1 MSDHRAATTCR
12 SFRKKAKAAG
22 KQRDGTDAGHLPNLL
37 SSVDRRSDGCGLHVA
52 IVGQTATIGRY
63 NTSFARNEV
72 SVTEEIIRKL
82 TAELDAGIETEVQ
95 VVYLLVGIRK
105 LMERDDRKND
115 FPSLLFHCDW
125 VVHPQMDRAPARS
138 LLRQFDELQGQW
150 TARDGIA
157 RLPEALQREID
168 DITQMRGFRKE
179 LNAFLQ
185 QYRLPALTPA
195 GPEGWTRFLNLYAR
209 VVADIPLVVKPER
222 AGEFRH
228 VERVTVKF
236 DHDNAPS
243 VNDEPSFRVSW
254 KIEQRGGSQDG
265 FYVIHKYRADSDEPR
280 GVFLRSA

>member
-1 MSDHRAATTCR
+1 M
-12 SFRKKAKAAG
+12 
-22 KQRDGTDAGHLPNLL
+22 
-37 SSVDRRSDGCGLHVA
+37 
-52 IVGQTATIGRY
+52 
-63 NTSFARNEV
+63 
-72 SVTEEIIRKL
+72 TEEIIRKL
-82 TAELDAGIETEVQ
+82 TAGLNAGVETEVQ

-105 LMERDDRKND
+105 LMERDDRKTD

-125 VVHPQMDRAPARS
+125 VVHPQMDRAPARN

-168 DITQMRGFRKE
+168 DITQMRGFRTE
-179 LNAFLQ
+179 LNAFLE
-185 QYRLPALTPA
+185 QYGLPALTPS
-195 GPEGWTRFLNLYAR
+195 GSKGWTRFLHLYAR
-209 VVADIPLVVKPER
+209 VVADIPLVVVPER

-243 VNDEPSFRVSW
+243 ENDEPSFRVSW

-265 FYVIHKYRADSDEPR
+265 FYIIHKYHVDSDEPR